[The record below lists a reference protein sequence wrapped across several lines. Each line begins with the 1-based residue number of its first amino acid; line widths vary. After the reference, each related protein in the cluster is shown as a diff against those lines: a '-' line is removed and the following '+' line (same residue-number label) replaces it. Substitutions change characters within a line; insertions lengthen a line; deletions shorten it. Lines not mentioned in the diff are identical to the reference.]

1 MKITFLGSGTSQGVP
16 VIACDCDVC
25 ASSDI
30 HDKRLRSSVLV
41 ETAGKTFVIDTGPDF
56 RQQMLRENV
65 KQLDFVLLTHDHR
78 DHLAGLDD
86 IRSFNWIQKKAIDL
100 YGEKNV
106 LESVRHS
113 FYYVF
118 AGLDYPGIPEL
129 NLNEINEN
137 SFIVQGINIIPL
149 RGFHYQLP
157 VLGFR
162 VGNFA
167 YITDVNKIPDSEFT
181 KLENLEVLVLNAL
194 RIKKHISH
202 FCLDEAVETAKTIK
216 AHKTYFTHISH
227 LMGFHKSVNPQLPAG
242 MKLAF
247 DGLKISIPE

>member
-1 MKITFLGSGTSQGVP
+1 MKVTFLGSGTSQGVP

-25 ASSDI
+25 ASSDT

-86 IRSFNWIQKKAIDL
+86 IRSFNWIQKKPMDL

-118 AGLDYPGIPEL
+118 AGLEYPGIPEL
-129 NLNEINEN
+129 NLYEINEN
-137 SFIVQGINIIPL
+137 PFEVQGIDIIPI

-157 VLGFR
+157 ILGFR

-167 YITDVNKIPDSEFT
+167 YITDVNRIPESEFV
-181 KLENLEVLVLNAL
+181 KLENLEVLILNAL

-216 AHKTYFTHISH
+216 AKKTYFTHISH
-227 LMGFHKSVNPQLPAG
+227 LMGFHKNVSPKLPAG

-247 DGLKISIPE
+247 DGLKIPIR